1 MSRWSAAVALH
12 YPTMAKALETIGEA
26 IGNRPVDVFDVMV
39 EAAEVERLRAVVR
52 ASFADAREAVD
63 VYLDSPAGR
72 TEATEL
78 AVRLTL
84 ALMGC
89 VQLGVWLG
97 EGRAATLDP
106 HRVRRHLAA
115 LDKEK
120 P

>member
-1 MSRWSAAVALH
+1 MSRWGAAVALH
-12 YPTMAKALETIGEA
+12 YPAMAKTLETIGEA

-39 EAAEVERLRAVVR
+39 EAAAEVERLRAVVR
-52 ASFADAREAVD
+52 ASFEDAREAVD
-63 VYLDSPAGR
+63 AYLDSPAGR

-84 ALMGC
+84 VLIGC

-115 LDKEK
+115 LDKK
-120 P
+120 A